1 MKILILTH
9 YFWPEN
15 FKINELAEF
24 LNKKNKITV
33 LTGFPSYPNK
43 ELFNKTVKSKL
54 YKYKNIEIIRVPIF
68 KRKKNR
74 FSIFLNYLSFLIS
87 LSTVGIVKLLNRKF
101 DLILVFGTSPPS
113 VMIPAIIL
121 SKIKK
126 IKIAFWVLDLWP
138 ETLISMNIIKNK
150 LILKII
156 EYYTSFIYNFSS
168 LIFAQSKAFIRKIK
182 NKCNNKKK
190 IKYLPTWAD
199 DQLIGEIDRN
209 NSKLFKKYFFYITF
223 TGNIGEAQDFDNIL
237 NAAELIKNND
247 KIKWLIV
254 GDGSKL
260 EWLKKQI
267 KKKELFDNFILT
279 GHISKKQIPQIL
291 NKSDCLLVTL
301 KKGGIDEFTV
311 PGKLSNYMV
320 SKKPI
325 LGMINGET
333 LDIIKNLVA
342 KIDIRRAQVL
352 VEAII
357 VELSETAA
365 KSLGVETF
373 FKGDSDSDI
382 PIGLTRFADGGPD
395 LLAITGALA
404 TLYFTGI
411 TLNVYSQ
418 IGLVML
424 IGLVAKNAIL
434 IVEFANQL
442 REEGKSIRDAVKESA
457 AARLRPIL
465 MTTIATVFGA
475 MPLALATGAGAES
488 RSSIGWVIVG
498 GVTFSTVLSLFVVP
512 TLYSL
517 LARFTKPSSHIS
529 DKLRELEDKY
539 KKIKIQTAK

>member
-1 MKILILTH
+1 MRILILTH

-24 LNKKNKITV
+24 LDKKNKITV

-43 ELFNKTVKSKL
+43 KLFNKTVKSKL

-150 LILKII
+150 LILKTI
-156 EYYTSFIYNFSS
+156 EYYSSFIYNFSS
-168 LIFAQSKAFIRKIK
+168 LIFAQSKAFIQKIK
-182 NKCNNKKK
+182 KKCSNKKK

-199 DQLIGEIDRN
+199 DQLIGEIDHN
-209 NSKLFKKYFFYITF
+209 NLKLFKKHFFYITF

-237 NAAELIKNND
+237 KAAELIKNND

-279 GHISKKQIPQIL
+279 GHVSKNQIPQIL

-301 KKGGIDEFTV
+301 KKGGIDKFTV
-311 PGKLSNYMV
+311 PGKLSNYMI

-333 LDIIKNLVA
+333 LDIIKNSKSGLFC
-342 KIDIRRAQVL
+342 KSGDYKK
-352 VEAII
+352 
-357 VELSETAA
+357 LSENIIKISNYSDKKLRNMGKNGYEYA
-365 KSLGVETF
+365 KKYFDRTEQLKKVETCL
-373 FKGDSDSDI
+373 KK
-382 PIGLTRFADGGPD
+382 
-395 LLAITGALA
+395 
-404 TLYFTGI
+404 
-411 TLNVYSQ
+411 
-418 IGLVML
+418 L
-424 IGLVAKNAIL
+424 ISN
-434 IVEFANQL
+434 
-442 REEGKSIRDAVKESA
+442 
-457 AARLRPIL
+457 
-465 MTTIATVFGA
+465 
-475 MPLALATGAGAES
+475 
-488 RSSIGWVIVG
+488 
-498 GVTFSTVLSLFVVP
+498 
-512 TLYSL
+512 
-517 LARFTKPSSHIS
+517 
-529 DKLRELEDKY
+529 
-539 KKIKIQTAK
+539 